1 MKVWFTANVSM
12 KRIYDNLPNEMR
24 LLKQYE
30 LYSLKKIVIMKITA
44 YNALK
49 M

>member
-1 MKVWFTANVSM
+1 MKVWFTANVFM

-30 LYSLKKIVIMKITA
+30 LCSLKKTVIMKIAA
-44 YNALK
+44 YIALK

>member
-1 MKVWFTANVSM
+1 MYIIYMKVWFTANVSM

-30 LYSLKKIVIMKITA
+30 LYSLKKISS
-44 YNALK
+44 
-49 M
+49 

>member
-30 LYSLKKIVIMKITA
+30 LYSLKKNFIMKIA
-44 YNALK
+44 VHIALK